1 MDAARASPMSARMA
15 VSREQDDHPLVPRS
29 VTTAAPDATAACQS
43 LSLRTRWTQ
52 QLFSRTHPAG
62 DPAGSGTGALVSL
75 APPGPRL
82 VMRPAPLMAP
92 RRLQSVDTCMPTSA
106 PTPPERLPLRTI
118 TAVQTRSDPPICTD
132 FGLVSV
138 KTMAVQIRTFCGCVR
153 CRAGPASPV
162 RSSLA
167 VDVVYRRAAAWVHR
181 SRPGIGSASA
191 AGQGGVWKGP
201 ARYWVSGSAA
211 SADNGSGPVRA
222 VAGGV
227 RAAR

>member
-1 MDAARASPMSARMA
+1 MDAARASPVSARMA

-118 TAVQTRSDPPICTD
+118 TALQTRRNRLLCAKSLLLR
-132 FGLVSV
+132 LV
-138 KTMAVQIRTFCGCVR
+138 
-153 CRAGPASPV
+153 
-162 RSSLA
+162 
-167 VDVVYRRAAAWVHR
+167 
-181 SRPGIGSASA
+181 
-191 AGQGGVWKGP
+191 
-201 ARYWVSGSAA
+201 
-211 SADNGSGPVRA
+211 GSGRA
-222 VAGGV
+222 PKSHSVCRSGVVATACVIIGPWSGITDGGQCSD
-227 RAAR
+227 R

>member
-1 MDAARASPMSARMA
+1 MSAWMA
-15 VSREQDDHPLVPRS
+15 VSREQNDHPLAPRS

-118 TAVQTRSDPPICTD
+118 TAVQTRRSLP
-132 FGLVSV
+132 SV
-138 KTMAVQIRTFCGCVR
+138 AAARRGGRGGWFAKPMGAGWPDGAGRLCG
-153 CRAGPASPV
+153 
-162 RSSLA
+162 
-167 VDVVYRRAAAWVHR
+167 RRARLGNRRGKPRPPAHQHLRGPR
-181 SRPGIGSASA
+181 SRADELGWFASR
-191 AGQGGVWKGP
+191 VKSP
-201 ARYWVSGSAA
+201 ARRQAI
-211 SADNGSGPVRA
+211 
-222 VAGGV
+222 GGNQP
-227 RAAR
+227 